1 MHLVLSLADVLEVLA
16 GLELLRSKVFK
27 MLGLVP
33 LGTKKLSFQASVTIL
48 CVESNYLKNVEK
60 QRDFF
65 PLLIPLHL
73 SFASVKREQYSFTF
87 MSSSM
92 CCIPYESCKCCVMS
106 HILVQCTRKQTM
118 LLSEHSSNRGG
129 REKAE
134 RFFQVRK
141 YKKVKYQVAAL
152 PENVFPCFH

>member
-1 MHLVLSLADVLEVLA
+1 MHLVFSLAELLEVLA

-33 LGTKKLSFQASVTIL
+33 LGTKKLSFQGSVTIL
-48 CVESNYLKNVEK
+48 WKNCVESNYLKNAEK

-141 YKKVKYQVAAL
+141 YK
-152 PENVFPCFH
+152 